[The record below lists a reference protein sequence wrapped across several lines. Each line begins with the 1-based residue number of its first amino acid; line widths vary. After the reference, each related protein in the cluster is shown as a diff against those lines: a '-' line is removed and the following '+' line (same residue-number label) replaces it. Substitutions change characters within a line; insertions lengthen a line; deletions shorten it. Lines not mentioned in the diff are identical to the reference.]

1 MKILSLIFSIP
12 VITLSTTSLATQK
25 VKIIIYPASNGVVS
39 APKYDPAM
47 RRPASIRLARN
58 TGVPVNF
65 AVLLNLAVAR

>member
-1 MKILSLIFSIP
+1 MKILSLIFAIL

-39 APKYDPAM
+39 APKSDPAS
-47 RRPASIRLARN
+47 RRPASIRRARN

-65 AVLLNLAVAR
+65 VVLLNLAISW